1 MKNTIRPGGTI
12 GILGEGA
19 MAHMLA
25 FAARNM
31 GYRAR
36 LLDAPSGGGL
46 AGSITPTHRAPA
58 RPRDRHAAT
67 RLARECDVVTVAS
80 EDVPRDVLDAVAHH
94 APLRPGVIQIAIAQE
109 RRAEREWLEKAGL
122 TVAPWRSAHT
132 RTELLSAVA
141 ELGVS
146 IIKPRLRRRADIRPL
161 VVSGP
166 REAEAAWIAMRG
178 TPTVVEALVPIDS
191 ELSVLVARSI
201 DGTVETFPPAVS
213 VREYGELAWS
223 VLPGPVAPQLARKA
237 QELATYVA
245 RKLDIQGLLAV
256 EMFVLTD
263 GRLVVNE
270 LVPAPH
276 PAFLMTEVACATGQ
290 LEQLVRA
297 ITGLPLG
304 ATTVRQ
310 PSAAVPI
317 RRSSLGAEAQPRVER
332 ALEVAGTRA
341 VLYGPPEA
349 APESAAMGHLYA
361 VGDTP
366 SDAIARA
373 SLARQRLTR
382 TKASAL
388 SRRRSRVEL
397 RS

>member
-1 MKNTIRPGGTI
+1 M
-12 GILGEGA
+12 
-19 MAHMLA
+19 
-25 FAARNM
+25 
-31 GYRAR
+31 
-36 LLDAPSGGGL
+36 
-46 AGSITPTHRAPA
+46 
-58 RPRDRHAAT
+58 
-67 RLARECDVVTVAS
+67 
-80 EDVPRDVLDAVAHH
+80 
-94 APLRPGVIQIAIAQE
+94 
-109 RRAEREWLEKAGL
+109 
-122 TVAPWRSAHT
+122 
-132 RTELLSAVA
+132 
-141 ELGVS
+141 
-146 IIKPRLRRRADIRPL
+146 
-161 VVSGP
+161 
-166 REAEAAWIAMRG
+166 
-178 TPTVVEALVPIDS
+178 
-191 ELSVLVARSI
+191 
-201 DGTVETFPPAVS
+201 
-213 VREYGELAWS
+213 REYGELAWS

-276 PAFLMTEVACATGQ
+276 PVFLTTEVACATGQ

-304 ATTVRQ
+304 AMTVSQ

-317 RRSSLGAEAQPRVER
+317 RRAPLGSKTQPRVER

-341 VLYGPPEA
+341 VLYGPPGTVTD
-349 APESAAMGHLYA
+349 SAAMGHLYA

-373 SLARQRLTR
+373 SLARHRLTR
-382 TKASAL
+382 TKASAGL
-388 SRRRSRVEL
+388 SRRRSRPER